1 MALSARVSACSRPGP
16 DPNGGVIPSGGATR
30 NLLILFFDRDNREFL
45 RGGITMADYVRPM
58 DLLQEVVELAKKKSE
73 LSIRDML
80 IRGILAGAFLGYATS
95 LVFVVLSQGLPPIV
109 GAILFP
115 VGFVILV
122 LLGLELVTGNF
133 ALLPAGVMAGKV
145 RMTKLL
151 RNLAWVYLG
160 NLIGSLLFAGLFY
173 LAITNWGTGNGGAV
187 ADLLKQ
193 AAQKKTLAYVA
204 LGSAGWGT
212 ALVKAVLC
220 NWMVTIGAV
229 LAMSSKS
236 TVGKIAA
243 MWLPIMTFF
252 ALGFEHSV
260 VNMFLIPSG
269 MMLGAPISIA
279 QALLWNLLPVTLGN
293 LLAGSLLTGMA
304 LYATYPAASSP
315 VVGRVQVIATAQDD
329 QQTAFATTGSLR

>member
-1 MALSARVSACSRPGP
+1 M
-16 DPNGGVIPSGGATR
+16 
-30 NLLILFFDRDNREFL
+30 
-45 RGGITMADYVRPM
+45 MADYVSPKE
-58 DLLQEVVELAKKKSE
+58 LLQEAVQLAKRKSD
-73 LSIRDML
+73 LPIRDML
-80 IRGILAGAFLGYATS
+80 VRGILAGAFLGYATS
-95 LVFVVLSQGLPPIV
+95 LVFVVLSQGLAPIV

-133 ALLPAGVMAGKV
+133 ALLPAGVMAGTV
-145 RMTKLL
+145 SVSKLL
-151 RNLAWVYLG
+151 RNWGWVYLG
-160 NLIGSLLFAGLFY
+160 NLIGSVFYAALFY
-173 LAITNWGTGNGGAV
+173 LAITSWRTGNGGAI

-204 LGSAGWGT
+204 LGYSGWGT
-212 ALVKAVLC
+212 AVVKGVLC

-229 LAMSSKS
+229 LALVSRS

-260 VNMFLIPSG
+260 VNMFLIPSA
-269 MMLGAPISIA
+269 MMLGAPISLA

-293 LLAGSLLTGMA
+293 LVAGTLLTGMA
-304 LYATYPAASSP
+304 LYATYPAPAAP
-315 VVGRVQVIATAQDD
+315 AANHVQVSTTVQDGH
-329 QQTAFATTGSLR
+329 QAAFADAGLH

>member
-1 MALSARVSACSRPGP
+1 
-16 DPNGGVIPSGGATR
+16 
-30 NLLILFFDRDNREFL
+30 
-45 RGGITMADYVRPM
+45 
-58 DLLQEVVELAKKKSE
+58 
-73 LSIRDML
+73 L

-95 LVFVVLSQGLPPIV
+95 LVFVVVSQGLPPIV

-122 LLGLELVTGNF
+122 LLGMELVTGNF
-133 ALLPAGVMAGKV
+133 ALLPAGVMAGTV
-145 RMTKLL
+145 RVRKLL
-151 RNLAWVYLG
+151 RNWGWVYLG
-160 NLIGSLLFAGLFY
+160 NLIGSVLYAVLFY
-173 LAITNWGTGNGGAV
+173 LVITNWRTGNGGAV

-193 AAQKKTLAYVA
+193 AAQKKTLAYAA
-204 LGSAGWGT
+204 LGYSGWGT

-229 LAMSSKS
+229 LALVSRS

-269 MMLGAPISIA
+269 MILGAPISLG
-279 QALLWNLLPVTLGN
+279 QALFWNLVPVTLGN
-293 LLAGSLLTGMA
+293 LFAGTLLTGMA
-304 LYATYPAASSP
+304 LYVTYPTGKAPAVSQAVVQAAP
-315 VVGRVQVIATAQDD
+315 QGE
-329 QQTAFATTGSLR
+329 QQAAFAAAGGLQ

>member
-1 MALSARVSACSRPGP
+1 
-16 DPNGGVIPSGGATR
+16 
-30 NLLILFFDRDNREFL
+30 
-45 RGGITMADYVRPM
+45 MADYVRPM
-58 DLLQEVVELAKKKSE
+58 EVVQEAVELAKKKSE

-95 LVFVVLSQGLPPIV
+95 LVFVILSQGLPPIV

-133 ALLPAGVMAGKV
+133 ALLPAGVMAGKI
-145 RMTKLL
+145 RITKLL
-151 RNLAWVYLG
+151 RNWAWVYLG
-160 NLIGSLLFAGLFY
+160 NLIGSLLYAALFY
-173 LAITNWGTGNGGAV
+173 LAITNWRTGNGGAI

-193 AAQKKTLAYVA
+193 AAQKKTVAYMA
-204 LGSAGWGT
+204 LGSSGWAT
-212 ALVKAVLC
+212 AMVKAVLC

-229 LAMSSKS
+229 LALVSRS
-236 TVGKIAA
+236 TAGKIAA

-269 MMLGAPISIA
+269 MLLGAPISIG

-293 LLAGSLLTGMA
+293 IVAGTLLTGMA
-304 LYATYPAASSP
+304 LYATYPTQVAPAASKAEVLP
-315 VVGRVQVIATAQDD
+315 VEQNEQPA
-329 QQTAFATTGSLR
+329 AFAAAAGGLR

>member
-1 MALSARVSACSRPGP
+1 MFAAGT
-16 DPNGGVIPSGGATR
+16 SGGSHTSGAGKK
-30 NLLILFFDRDNREFL
+30 IAH
-45 RGGITMADYVRPM
+45 GGRIMTDYVSPKEVM
-58 DLLQEVVELAKKKSE
+58 QEAVQLAQRKSE
-73 LSIRDML
+73 LPARDLL

-122 LLGLELVTGNF
+122 LLGMELVTGNF
-133 ALLPAGVMAGKV
+133 ALLPAGVMAGTV
-145 RMTKLL
+145 RVAKLL
-151 RNLAWVYLG
+151 RNWGWVYLG
-160 NLIGSLLFAGLFY
+160 NLIGSVLYAVLFY
-173 LAITNWGTGNGGAV
+173 LVITNWRTGNGGAV

-193 AAQKKTLAYVA
+193 VAQKKTLAYAA
-204 LGSAGWGT
+204 LGYRGWGT

-220 NWMVTIGAV
+220 NWMVTIGTV
-229 LAMSSKS
+229 LALVSRS

-269 MMLGAPISIA
+269 MMLGAPISVG
-279 QALLWNLLPVTLGN
+279 QWLFWNLLPVTLGN
-293 LLAGSLLTGMA
+293 IVSGAFFTGLA
-304 LYATYPAASSP
+304 LYATFRAKESFANAAPALAAHQTEEIKLEP
-315 VVGRVQVIATAQDD
+315 TVEAQ
-329 QQTAFATTGSLR
+329 AL

>member
-1 MALSARVSACSRPGP
+1 MLSDGENFRF
-16 DPNGGVIPSGGATR
+16 GGS
-30 NLLILFFDRDNREFL
+30 
-45 RGGITMADYVRPM
+45 TMTDYVSPKE
-58 DLLQEVVELAKKKSE
+58 LLQEAVQLAKRKSE
-73 LSIRDML
+73 LSARDML

-95 LVFVVLSQGLPPIV
+95 LAIIVTSQGLPPIV

-115 VGFVILV
+115 VGFVMLV

-133 ALLPAGVMAGKV
+133 ALLPAGVMGGTV
-145 RMTKLL
+145 RVTKLL
-151 RNLAWVYLG
+151 RNWGWVYLG
-160 NLIGSLLFAGLFY
+160 NLIGSVLYAALFY
-173 LAITNWGTGNGGAV
+173 LAITNWRTGNGGVV

-204 LGSAGWGT
+204 LGYSGWAT

-220 NWMVTIGAV
+220 NWMVTTGAM
-229 LAMSSKS
+229 LALVSKS

-269 MMLGAPISIA
+269 MMLGAPISIS
-279 QALLWNLLPVTLGN
+279 QALLWNLLPVTIGN
-293 LLAGSLLTGMA
+293 LVSGTVLTGMT
-304 LYATYPAASSP
+304 LYATYPAE
-315 VVGRVQVIATAQDD
+315 TAPAVRQIQELTAGQDE
-329 QQTAFATTGSLR
+329 QQTSFAAAAGIR

>member
-1 MALSARVSACSRPGP
+1 
-16 DPNGGVIPSGGATR
+16 
-30 NLLILFFDRDNREFL
+30 
-45 RGGITMADYVRPM
+45 MADYVRPM
-58 DLLQEVVELAKKKSE
+58 DVVQEAVELAKRKSE

-95 LVFVVLSQGLPPIV
+95 LVFVILSQGLPPIV

-133 ALLPAGVMAGKV
+133 ALLPAGVMAGKI
-145 RMTKLL
+145 RITKLL
-151 RNLAWVYLG
+151 RNWAWVYLG
-160 NLIGSLLFAGLFY
+160 NLIGSLLYAVLFY
-173 LAITNWGTGNGGAV
+173 LAITNWRTGNGGAI

-193 AAQKKTLAYVA
+193 AAQKKTVAYMA
-204 LGSAGWGT
+204 LGSSGWAT
-212 ALVKAVLC
+212 AMVKAVLC
-220 NWMVTIGAV
+220 NWMVTIGAM
-229 LAMSSKS
+229 LALVSRS

-269 MMLGAPISIA
+269 MLLGAPISVG

-293 LLAGSLLTGMA
+293 VVAGTLLTGMS
-304 LYATYPAASSP
+304 LYATYPTQAVPAVSKAEVLP
-315 VVGRVQVIATAQDD
+315 AEQNE
-329 QQTAFATTGSLR
+329 QQTAFAAAAGGLR

>member
-1 MALSARVSACSRPGP
+1 
-16 DPNGGVIPSGGATR
+16 
-30 NLLILFFDRDNREFL
+30 
-45 RGGITMADYVRPM
+45 MADYVRPM
-58 DLLQEVVELAKKKSE
+58 DLLQETVELAKKKSE
-73 LSIRDML
+73 LPIRDML

-95 LVFVVLSQGLPPIV
+95 LVFVVLSQGLAPIV

-133 ALLPAGVMAGKV
+133 AILPAGVMAGKV
-145 RMTKLL
+145 RITKLL
-151 RNLAWVYLG
+151 RNWGWVYLG
-160 NLIGSLLFAGLFY
+160 NLIGSLLYAVLFY
-173 LAITNWGTGNGGAV
+173 LAITNWRTGNGGAV

-193 AAQKKTLAYVA
+193 AAQKKTLAYLA
-204 LGSAGWGT
+204 LGPSGWGT

-229 LAMSSKS
+229 LALVSRS

-260 VNMFLIPSG
+260 VNMFVIPSG

-279 QALLWNLLPVTLGN
+279 QALLWNLLPVTIGNILGG
-293 LLAGSLLTGMA
+293 ALLTGMA
-304 LYATYPAASSP
+304 LYATYPT
-315 VVGRVQVIATAQDD
+315 ATAQASI
-329 QQTAFATTGSLR
+329 QVQVLPEPKSEPEAAFAQAAGAR

>member
-1 MALSARVSACSRPGP
+1 M
-16 DPNGGVIPSGGATR
+16 T
-30 NLLILFFDRDNREFL
+30 
-45 RGGITMADYVRPM
+45 DYVSPKELMQEAVQLAMRKS
-58 DLLQEVVELAKKKSE
+58 DLPV
-73 LSIRDML
+73 RDML

-95 LVFVVLSQGLPPIV
+95 LVFIVLSQGLPPIV

-115 VGFVILV
+115 VGFVMLV

-133 ALLPAGVMAGKV
+133 ALLPAGVMAGTV
-145 RMTKLL
+145 RVTKLL
-151 RNLAWVYLG
+151 RSWSWVCLG
-160 NLIGSLLFAGLFY
+160 NLIGSVLYAALFY
-173 LAITNWGTGNGGAV
+173 LVITNWRTGNGGAV

-193 AAQKKTLAYVA
+193 AAQKKTLAYAA
-204 LGSAGWGT
+204 LGYSGWGT

-229 LAMSSKS
+229 LALASKS

-269 MMLGAPISIA
+269 MMLGASISVG
-279 QALLWNLLPVTLGN
+279 QALFWNLLPVTLGN
-293 LLAGSLLTGMA
+293 LFAGTFLTGMA
-304 LYATYPAASSP
+304 LYATYPTKTAPAVSQAVVEAPAQSEQQPAFAAAAS
-315 VVGRVQVIATAQDD
+315 
-329 QQTAFATTGSLR
+329 LH